1 MSDSPKFD
9 PETNLAGDEP
19 ASRKGYETR
28 RGQGLP
34 NHSAENANSV
44 QAFAAGRVYLVGTGP
59 GEPKL
64 LTLWAAEILEKADII
79 LYDYLVDPRV
89 LEFARPDAEKVPLG
103 HHSLGDHWTQDQINR
118 RILEAAAQGR
128 TVVRLKSGDPVV
140 FGRQADEAEFLRNAG
155 ARVVIIPGI
164 TAGLAVG
171 ALGEIPLT
179 HAQFASAVALVTGQ
193 QSHEAHGALLNYQS
207 LATFPGTLVFYMGVR
222 SASVWAPELIR
233 HGKPAETPV
242 VLVRRCGWP
251 NQQTLFTTLGEVV
264 SVIERQAVKPPA
276 VIVVG
281 EAARH
286 APIRSWFADRPLFGR
301 CCVVTR
307 PEHQAGKFRD
317 LLAELGAEV
326 LIQPAVEIVPP
337 NDWTDVDAA
346 IAGLKDF
353 DCVVFSSANGV
364 RFFFDRMRQLGR
376 DARAFGSAR
385 IAAIGPGTADELQ
398 RFQIRA
404 DVVPPV
410 FRAESLAE
418 TLLAYEPGR
427 RYLLVRASRGRPTL
441 ANMLEQAGREVTQ
454 VVAYTNR
461 DIETPCPEIMARIR
475 EGSVHWMTVTSSSIA
490 HSVVR
495 LFGEDLRTVKL
506 ASISPVTSETL
517 RGLGFEPTVEAKV
530 YTMPGIVDAICQHE
544 GMRSG
549 GGDPATSFRSGT

>member
-1 MSDSPKFD
+1 MSDSLKPG
-9 PETNLAGDEP
+9 PNTNVAYGEP
-19 ASRKGYETR
+19 ASPAGQVTR
-28 RGQGLP
+28 RNPSSP
-34 NHSAENANSV
+34 NPFPENANSG

-59 GEPKL
+59 GDPKL

-89 LEFARPDAEKVPLG
+89 LDLARRDAEKVPLG
-103 HHSLGDHWTQDQINR
+103 HHSLGHHWTQEEINR
-118 RILEAAAQGR
+118 KILEAAAEGR

-140 FGRQADEAEFLRNAG
+140 FGRQADEAEYLRKAG

-193 QSHEAHGALLNYQS
+193 QSHEAHGAPLNYQS
-207 LATFPGTLVFYMGVR
+207 LAAFPGTLVFYMGVR
-222 SASVWAPELIR
+222 SASVWALELMR

-251 NQQTLFTTLGEVV
+251 NQQTLFTTLGEVA

-307 PEHQAGKFRD
+307 PEHQAGKIRD

-326 LIQPAVEIVPP
+326 LMQPAVEIVPP
-337 NDWTDVDAA
+337 DDWTDVDAA
-346 IAGLKDF
+346 IAALKDF
-353 DCVVFSSANGV
+353 HCVVFSSANGV
-364 RFFFDRMRQLGR
+364 RFFFDRMRKLGR
-376 DARAFGSAR
+376 DARAFGLAR
-385 IAAIGPGTADELQ
+385 IAAIGPGTAEELQ
-398 RFQIRA
+398 RFQICA

-418 TLLAYEPGR
+418 TLLTHESGR

-441 ANMLEQAGREVTQ
+441 ADMLQQAGREVTQ

-461 DIETPCPEIMARIR
+461 DIETPRPEIAARIR
-475 EGSVHWMTVTSSSIA
+475 EGSVHWVTVTSSSIA
-490 HSVVR
+490 HSLVR
-495 LFGEDLRTVKL
+495 LFGEDLRRVKL

-517 RGLGFEPTVEAKV
+517 RGLGFKPTVEAEV
-530 YTMPGIVDAICQHE
+530 YTMPGIVEAICRYE
-544 GMRSG
+544 GMRPGEGES
-549 GGDPATSFRSGT
+549 ATCSTPGK